1 MTTDTRKPMSP
12 SEFDAKCRE
21 LRRRCPWLSETSG
34 ARTKARNANAGGI
47 PDSKHVFGGHNAVA
61 QDFGADGPPA
71 VRSKRLNEAA
81 IVARELGFWVLVH
94 DVGSG
99 DHLHVQGLAPGP
111 VPQWW
116 IDLYATET
124 GVA

>member
-1 MTTDTRKPMSP
+1 MAADLRKPMSP

-34 ARTKARNANAGGI
+34 ARTKARNAAAGGK
-47 PDSKHVFGGHNAVA
+47 PDSKHVLGMAR
-61 QDFGADGPPA
+61 DFVPDGPPA
-71 VRSKRLNEAA
+71 VRSARLREADA
-81 IVARELGFWVLVH
+81 VARELGMWTLVH

-99 DHLHVQGLAPGP
+99 DHLHVQGLPVGP
-111 VPQWW
+111 VPQEW
-116 IDLYATET
+116 IEQFATER